1 MAMTF
6 QVNLATVNLLSSKQP
21 YGSDTGTN
29 FPLTRSTWFPNSLL
43 NNRAL
48 QHGDQFTASGMDA
61 IYLKN
66 NYTTGVYKFLDYVSG
81 TAT

>member
-6 QVNLATVNLLSSKQP
+6 QVNLATVNLLNSKQP
-21 YGSDTGTN
+21 YGSDNGSN
-29 FPLTRSTWFPNSLL
+29 FPTTRSTWFPNSLL

-48 QHGDQFTASGMDA
+48 KHGDTFTASGSDA

-66 NYTTGVYKFLDYVSG
+66 NFTTGTFKFLDYVSG